1 MKRRENR
8 LKQST
13 GRRAR
18 EAIEV
23 LAGKEQVLRNAQTMA
38 EIDSANEVHRAL
50 REDLRNF
57 EFSKPRLK
65 DLHHQRLRTARTW
78 AKLAAAERRYVQ
90 EHARRKERDKPR
102 KH

>member
-1 MKRRENR
+1 MRRRENR

-18 EAIEV
+18 EALEG
-23 LAGKEQVLRNAQTMA
+23 LATKELIIRNAQTMR
-38 EIDSANEVHRAL
+38 EVDLACQAHRAA
-50 REDLRNF
+50 REDLRSF
-57 EFSKPRLK
+57 QFSKARRK

-78 AKLAAAERRYVQ
+78 ARLAAAERRYVQ